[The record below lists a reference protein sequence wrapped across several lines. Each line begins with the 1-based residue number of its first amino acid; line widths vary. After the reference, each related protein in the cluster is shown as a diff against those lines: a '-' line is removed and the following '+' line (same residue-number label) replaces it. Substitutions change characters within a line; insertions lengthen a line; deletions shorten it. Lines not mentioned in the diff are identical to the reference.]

1 MVEEIKRVK
10 GKRGGEGEG
19 EEEAQEE
26 PHRDVQET
34 LCVMT
39 CGGHTYASLWL
50 SGV

>member
-26 PHRDVQET
+26 EGGRGGEEEEEWSR
-34 LCVMT
+34 
-39 CGGHTYASLWL
+39 CGERRGP
-50 SGV
+50 